1 MTRESKAEE
10 PMADNEA
17 VSGEWSDVDLVVS
30 PCMSR
35 LSNSPHLERFT
46 SSPTA
51 FAVTLRDA
59 IDSFVRDHYIFVAFQ
74 LVILSSLF
82 FWYLQ
87 LAFPTP
93 TPAQLQQ
100 QDPRMDALKTKAAD
114 LAVKAADATVS
125 APAGDVKELDPP
137 KDTPFTKEEL
147 AKNDGR
153 DENTPIYVAIKGR
166 IYDVSAKRDM
176 YGPGCGYHV
185 FVGKDASRG
194 LGKSSLKPEDAVSDY
209 STLTAEEKQVLDDW
223 EKYFQKRYNI
233 VGRVVE

>member
-1 MTRESKAEE
+1 
-10 PMADNEA
+10 
-17 VSGEWSDVDLVVS
+17 
-30 PCMSR
+30 MSQ
-35 LSNSPHLERFT
+35 LSNSPQLERFT
-46 SSPTA
+46 SSLTRLA
-51 FAVTLRDA
+51 ATLRDY

-74 LVILSSLF
+74 LIILSSLF

-93 TPAQLQQ
+93 AELRQRQPAVPAHHQ
-100 QDPRMDALKTKAAD
+100 MDALKTKAAD

-137 KDTPFTKEEL
+137 KDTPFTKAEL
-147 AKNDGR
+147 AKNDGK

-209 STLTAEEKQVLDDW
+209 STLTPEETQVLNDW

-233 VGRVVE
+233 VGRVVDE